1 MKSKYKHSKKF
12 HGKKMVNITHNLQR
26 FNDDIIKYLEIKK
39 EKIKESEKDQFEID
53 KMKVRFEAEN
63 NMLKTFL

>member
-1 MKSKYKHSKKF
+1 
-12 HGKKMVNITHNLQR
+12 MVNITHNLQR